1 MIVAKLLGA
10 DDTVK
15 VRLHEFLHEV
25 DLFEFLE
32 TGRAEDIEDGDDVLV
47 MKVPEELDLA
57 EGAEAE
63 HGVIEGRYTL
73 DGDLALGRDVD
84 GGAAENVRVRVSCTS

>member
-10 DDTVK
+10 DDTVE

-25 DLFEFLE
+25 DFPELLE
-32 TGRAEDIEDGDDVLV
+32 TGRTQYVEDRYDILM
-47 MKVPEELDLA
+47 MKVPKELDLA

-63 HGVIEGRYTL
+63 HGMIEGCYAL
-73 DGDLALGRDVD
+73 DRDLALGRDVD
-84 GGAAENVRVRVSCTS
+84 GGAAAACMRV